1 MTSKIALVSPLRLK
15 NGNGCGKWERLRER
29 LRRKNPVSG
38 FGNHPAFPNFVSTK
52 PAANDRQR

>member
-1 MTSKIALVSPLRLK
+1 MTSKIALVSPSRLK
-15 NGNGCGKWERLRER
+15 KWERLRER
-29 LRRKNPVSG
+29 VRRKNPVSG